1 MFVRL
6 QAPFVKLGNSTGST
20 LMRRR
25 LTRAG
30 IEHVAHDGKSFH
42 ALRRTAGTR
51 LIESGA
57 GLPLAAQI
65 LGHARINSSR
75 RYFALASEQLRQCC
89 LPLQELRLHQGGA
102 AMNTFTSNFAPHIEA
117 MLEWRTSLGHS
128 LRDMRNAMTGFDRFC
143 SSRHPGETVLTRE
156 LATAWCRDTATG
168 TWGAYRSRAV
178 REFGKYLQLI
188 GVDGFIVPSAWI
200 ARPTRGLP
208 HMFTDDELAAFFRAA
223 DSIDAEYRSPFREYT
238 IPVIFRLILGAGLR
252 PPEARRLRRRDV
264 DADNAMVMIERS
276 KRNKDRRV
284 PVTED
289 LAGLLARFDHLAD
302 LRRPDREWFFE
313 DQPGRQYSP
322 AWLIA
327 SYHRCCER
335 AGGIAPAST
344 PYTLRHNYATRTL
357 MRWVEEGK
365 DIEAWLPYLAA
376 YMGHQKYSSTAWYVH
391 LLPERLAATGLTR
404 AAGIIPA
411 VTS

>member
-1 MFVRL
+1 
-6 QAPFVKLGNSTGST
+6 
-20 LMRRR
+20 
-25 LTRAG
+25 
-30 IEHVAHDGKSFH
+30 
-42 ALRRTAGTR
+42 
-51 LIESGA
+51 
-57 GLPLAAQI
+57 
-65 LGHARINSSR
+65 
-75 RYFALASEQLRQCC
+75 
-89 LPLQELRLHQGGA
+89 
-102 AMNTFTSNFAPHIEA
+102 MNTFTSNFAPHITA

-128 LRDMRNAMTGFDRFC
+128 PRDMTNAMTGFDRFC
-143 SSRHPGETVLTRE
+143 ASHYPGETVLTRE

-178 REFGKYLQLI
+178 RESGKYLQLI

-200 ARPTRGLP
+200 ARPARGLP

-252 PPEARRLRRRDV
+252 PPEARRLRRRDI
-264 DADNAMVMIERS
+264 DAGNAMVMIERS

-284 PVTED
+284 PVTGD

-302 LRRPDREWFFE
+302 LRRPGREWFFE
-313 DQPGRQYSP
+313 DKPGRQYSP
-322 AWLIA
+322 SWLIA
-327 SYHRCCER
+327 GYHLCCEL

-344 PYTLRHNYATRTL
+344 PYALRHNYATRTL
-357 MRWVEEGK
+357 MRWVEEGR
-365 DIEAWLPYLAA
+365 DIEAWLPCLAA

-391 LLPERLAATGLTR
+391 LLPGRLAATGLTS

-411 VTS
+411 VTP

>member
-1 MFVRL
+1 M
-6 QAPFVKLGNSTGST
+6 S
-20 LMRRR
+20 
-25 LTRAG
+25 
-30 IEHVAHDGKSFH
+30 
-42 ALRRTAGTR
+42 AL
-51 LIESGA
+51 
-57 GLPLAAQI
+57 
-65 LGHARINSSR
+65 
-75 RYFALASEQLRQCC
+75 
-89 LPLQELRLHQGGA
+89 
-102 AMNTFTSNFAPHIEA
+102 TSNFAPHIDA

-128 LRDMRNAMTGFDRFC
+128 LRDMKSAMTSFDRFC
-143 SSRHPGETVLTRE
+143 SSHHPGETALTRE
-156 LATAWCRDTATG
+156 LATAWRQDTATG
-168 TWGAYRSRAV
+168 TWSAHRSRAV
-178 REFGKYLQLI
+178 RELGKYLQLI

-200 ARPTRGLP
+200 TRPARGLP
-208 HMFTDDELAAFFRAA
+208 HMFTDDELAAFFQAA
-223 DSIDAEYRSPFREYT
+223 GSIGAEYRSPFREYT

-252 PPEARRLRRRDV
+252 PPQARRLRCHDV

-284 PVTED
+284 PVTGD

-302 LRRPDREWFFE
+302 LRRPGREWFFE
-313 DQPGRQYSP
+313 AQPGRQHSP

-327 SYHRCCER
+327 SYHRCCEL

-391 LLPERLAATGLTR
+391 LLPERLAATGLTSV
-404 AAGIIPA
+404 AGIIPA